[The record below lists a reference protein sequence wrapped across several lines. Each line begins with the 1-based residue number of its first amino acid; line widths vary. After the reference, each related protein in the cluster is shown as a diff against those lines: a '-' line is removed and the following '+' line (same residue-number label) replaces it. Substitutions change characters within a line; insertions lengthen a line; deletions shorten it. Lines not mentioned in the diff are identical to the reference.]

1 MNEPAPLL
9 LDPHMAV
16 VRVRGADAARFLQ
29 AQLTGDVEAM
39 APGDAGLG
47 AWCNPKGRVRNLFRI
62 AARRPG
68 PEAGEADGGGFDLLA
83 PAGEA
88 DGLAQRLRLF
98 VLRSRVVV
106 EAGPE
111 RVLGVAGAGAEP
123 FVRRAAG
130 DVPAPGRTVEAAAD
144 GAPGG
149 ADVLALRPPEDPPRF
164 LLVLGGE
171 AAARYQPSAPD
182 AEWRRLE
189 IAAGVAWLDEAT
201 REAFLPQM
209 LDLERLG
216 ALSFDKGCYPGQE
229 IVARTRYLGEL
240 KRRLYRAEVPAGAA
254 PAPGDRVLADGG
266 RPAGVVAAAAEADGG
281 GGAALLAVLRIDL
294 AEAGPLALD
303 DGRPVAVA
311 PPSSPAEP

>member
-9 LDPHMAV
+9 FDPHMAV

-29 AQLTGDVEAM
+29 AQLTSDVEAM

-47 AWCNPKGRVRNLFRI
+47 AWCSPKGRVRNLFRL

-68 PEAGEADGGGFDLLA
+68 PGDGGGGGFDLLA
-83 PAGEA
+83 PAGET

-98 VLRSRVVV
+98 VLRSKVVV
-106 EAGPE
+106 EPGPE

-123 FVRRAAG
+123 FVRRVAG
-130 DVPAPGRTVEAAAD
+130 GAPAPGRTLEAAAD
-144 GAPGG
+144 GEPVGG
-149 ADVLALRPPEDPPRF
+149 SVLALRPAEDPPRF
-164 LLVLGGE
+164 LLALGGE
-171 AAARYQPSAPD
+171 AAARHEPSAPD
-182 AEWRRLE
+182 AEWRQLE

-229 IVARTRYLGEL
+229 IVARTHYLGEL
-240 KRRLYRAEVPAGAA
+240 KRRLYRAEVAAGAA

-266 RPAGVVAAAAEADGG
+266 RPAGVVVAAAAETDG

-303 DGRPVAVA
+303 DGRPVALA
-311 PPSSPAEP
+311 PPPPAES